1 MNEEERKRITEM
13 VVGKVVENLKAK
25 GEEDSIMAI
34 LRPGGAGE
42 IYSDNSYLNKH
53 CKIRG

>member
-25 GEEDSIMAI
+25 GLAI